1 MSERILTAAE
11 LNRAMLARQLLL
23 ERTRLGP
30 VQAIEQLVALQ
41 AQEPASPHL
50 ALWTRLEDFDVA
62 DLHAALHDR
71 AVVKGT
77 LLRVTLHLV
86 SAADYAQF
94 WPALEPSFH
103 QWRAPIFRQV
113 GLGPEVEALGR
124 QAAAFAA
131 EPRLGAE
138 ISAHLPPLTGGPGP
152 AGQSDSWWAIRP
164 VLPFLMAPGDER
176 WSFGRRPRF
185 VSAPAWL
192 EGPLGAYETGLRHLV
207 RRYLR
212 GFGPAGVDDIH
223 QMTRV
228 RTSEIRA
235 ALDSLETE
243 LVTYRDE
250 RGRLL
255 FDLPGAPIPDRGTS
269 APVRF
274 LPMWDSVLLAYQ
286 DRARIIPEAYRRVVI
301 RTNGDF
307 LPTFMVDGLVAGLWR
322 ADLVDGHSKVTPL
335 PFEPLTAGASAEVA
349 DEAARLERFLDPR
362 EAAVYARYATTWL
375 KDSSTGGPSLNG
387 ARIASKATQPDR

>member
-1 MSERILTAAE
+1 MTERILTAAE
-11 LNRAMLARQLLL
+11 LNRATLARQLLL
-23 ERTRLGP
+23 ERIPLGP
-30 VQAIEQLVALQ
+30 IEAIEQVVALQ

-50 ALWTRLEDFDVA
+50 ALWTRLEGFDVA
-62 DLHAALHDR
+62 DLHGALHDR

-77 LLRVTLHLV
+77 LLRVTLHVV

-103 QWRAPIFRQV
+103 HWRAPIFRQV
-113 GLGPEVEALGR
+113 GLGPEVGALGM

-131 EPRLGAE
+131 QPKLGTE
-138 ISAHLPPLTGGPGP
+138 ISEHLPRLTGGAGP
-152 AGQSDSWWAIRP
+152 VGQSDSWWAIRP

-192 EGPLGAYETGLRHLV
+192 DAPLGTYDAGLRHLV

-212 GFGPAGVDDIH
+212 GFGPAGIDDIH
-223 QMTRV
+223 QLTLI
-228 RTSEIRA
+228 RTPEIRA

-243 LVTYRDE
+243 LVTFRDE

-255 FDLPGAPIPDRGTS
+255 YDLPGGPIPDGATP

-274 LPMWDSVLLAYQ
+274 LPMWDSVLLAYK
-286 DRARIIPEAYRRVVI
+286 DRARVMPEPYRRVVI
-301 RTNGDF
+301 RSNGDF

-322 ADLVDGHSKVTPL
+322 ADLVDGHSTVTPL
-335 PFEPLTAGASAEVA
+335 PFEPLTAMAAEEVA
-349 DEAARLERFLDPR
+349 AEAARLERFLDPL
-362 EAAVYARYATTWL
+362 EPAVYRRYATTWL
-375 KDSSTGGPSLNG
+375 KDSSAAGPSLNG